1 MTSLEK
7 TMSIQAKRSLRF
19 PEDRI
24 AFRPGQTVAAAD
36 REVFQAYA
44 DRQIT
49 LKQAIFRMRN
59 NNSLE
64 EVTEEQFLNEF
75 KICGYTRRDKYERV
89 EEEMD
94 GDYE

>member
-24 AFRPGQTVAAAD
+24 AFRPGQTVASAD

-44 DRQIT
+44 DRRMS
-49 LKQAIFRMRN
+49 LKQAIFHIRM

-89 EEEMD
+89 KEEMD
-94 GDYE
+94 RDLQ